1 MNSNPLVSI
10 VLASYNMGH
19 YLPESVRTVLAQTYE
34 NIEVIIIDDGSTD
47 DTEEQ
52 IKPLL
57 VDSRLR
63 YIKQENQGQPKAKNN
78 GIKASKGEYIAFCDG
93 DDLWAPNKLEIQL
106 PLFKDDPEVGVVYS
120 EVSYID
126 DKGNPLDKEQ
136 PYERYSG
143 KVTDKLILKNF
154 IPFGTAIVKKQCFD
168 EMGLFDENLPMG
180 IDWDLWLRL
189 STRYKIM
196 YIPAKTYIYRIWPG
210 QMSSNYRGRY
220 HHAELIMN
228 KFIRNNPGV
237 LSQKIINRAWS
248 DTYNS
253 KGMAIAKAEQ
263 TIKEPLSNI
272 VTALRH
278 DIKYIPAWKSL
289 VKIIIRRT
297 R

>member
-1 MNSNPLVSI
+1 MMNNDLVSVVI
-10 VLASYNMGH
+10 ATYNMGN
-19 YLPESVRTVLAQTYE
+19 YIESAIDSILKQSYQNFELIVV
-34 NIEVIIIDDGSTD
+34 DDGSVD
-47 DTEEQ
+47 DTEQ
-52 IKPLL
+52 RMVAYGDNAKIK
-57 VDSRLR
+57 
-63 YIKQENQGQPKAKNN
+63 YIKQENQGQPKAKNR
-78 GIKASKGEYIAFCDG
+78 GLKETTGAYVAFCDA
-93 DDLWAPNKLEIQL
+93 DDLWAPNKLELQL
-106 PLFKDDPEVGVVYS
+106 PLFKDHPEVGVVYS

-143 KVTDKLILKNF
+143 NVTDKLILKNF

-180 IDWDLWLRL
+180 IDWDLWLRF

-196 YIPAKTYIYRIWPG
+196 YTPAKTYIYRIWPG

-228 KFIRNNPGV
+228 KFISNNPGV
-237 LSQKIINRAWS
+237 LSKKTINRAWS

-253 KGMAIAKAEQ
+253 KGMAIAKAEK

-272 VTALRH
+272 MTALRH

-297 R
+297 G